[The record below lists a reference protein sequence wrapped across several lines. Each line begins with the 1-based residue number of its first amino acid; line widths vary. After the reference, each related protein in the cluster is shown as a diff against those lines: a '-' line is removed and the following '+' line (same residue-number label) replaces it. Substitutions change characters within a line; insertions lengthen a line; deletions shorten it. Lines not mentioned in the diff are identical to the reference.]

1 MTDIDSNNDDGGNN
15 NNNKKNDQ
23 ELVLWHGSEMKYQA
37 NLLPAK
43 RSTS

>member
-1 MTDIDSNNDDGGNN
+1 MTDIDGNNDDGG

-23 ELVLWHGSEMKYQA
+23 ELVLWHGSEMKYQT
-37 NLLPAK
+37 NVLPAK

>member
-1 MTDIDSNNDDGGNN
+1 MTDIDSNNDDGG

>member
-1 MTDIDSNNDDGGNN
+1 MTDIDGNNDDGG

>member
-1 MTDIDSNNDDGGNN
+1 MTDIDGNNDDGG

-37 NLLPAK
+37 NVLPAK

>member
-15 NNNKKNDQ
+15 NEKNDQ